1 MKQKSEQRT
10 DQAIK
15 LLLQTLE
22 RNVTDTGIILDEFE
36 ATHNDYELC
45 YSKQYNA
52 LNDGH
57 FALKDAIDK
66 INDQLNKK

>member
-45 YSKQYNA
+45 HSKQYNA
-52 LNDGH
+52 LNAGH
-57 FALKDAIDK
+57 FALKSAIEK
-66 INDQLNKK
+66 INKQLNK

>member
-1 MKQKSEQRT
+1 MKQKTEQRT

-22 RNVTDTGIILDEFE
+22 RNVADTGIILDEFE
-36 ATHNDYELC
+36 AIHDDYELC

-52 LNDGH
+52 LNAGH
-57 FALKDAIDK
+57 FALQEAIQK
-66 INDQLNKK
+66 INNQLNKK